1 MTFFIPN
8 AAGSATSGDGRA
20 KGRAGSSRKWPMI
33 VVGMLV
39 AHASLWVG
47 AVFIARSNATFAVEP
62 DYYQKALHW
71 DETAAQAAENRRLGW
86 GMTWELSAAGGADQT
101 RRVTATLVNRDG
113 RRGVQP
119 SAGSGAT
126 AVFADAGGRR
136 EVFGRHHGDAAG
148 RVGVSRGGATRP
160 GDVYVDAAV
169 DGGVTAAAE
178 VREALGTEA
187 QRYR

>member
-1 MTFFIPN
+1 MTFFITN

-113 RRGVQP
+113 TPLDGAAIDVEVFSHRRGQERRRFSLTPGGDGKYSVDITGMQP
-119 SAGSGAT
+119 GVWEFRAEARRGPETFTSTQQLT
-126 AVFADAGGRR
+126 A
-136 EVFGRHHGDAAG
+136 E
-148 RVGVSRGGATRP
+148 
-160 GDVYVDAAV
+160 
-169 DGGVTAAAE
+169 
-178 VREALGTEA
+178 
-187 QRYR
+187 